1 MITRGVGTG
10 PCGRDCRLPLRAPVA
25 LRNLP
30 ILPRADVRLAC
41 SVIGF
46 LAGEEVAA
54 VDRSI
59 ETEAHQRLCEG
70 LKRLR
75 ARRGVTQRVLAE
87 RLGVRQTF
95 VSAYERGDR
104 RLDVVELRAIAV
116 ALGGPAL
123 AVVAQLDALDA
134 VLAAV
139 GDNVS

>member
-1 MITRGVGTG
+1 MLSYRVFGWRGVPPWTG
-10 PCGRDCRLPLRAPVA
+10 RSTPR
-25 LRNLP
+25 P
-30 ILPRADVRLAC
+30 ISGSAKGSSAY
-41 SVIGF
+41 
-46 LAGEEVAA
+46 
-54 VDRSI
+54 
-59 ETEAHQRLCEG
+59 
-70 LKRLR
+70 
-75 ARRGVTQRVLAE
+75 ARGQGVTQRVLAE

-139 GDNVS
+139 GDNAS

>member
-1 MITRGVGTG
+1 
-10 PCGRDCRLPLRAPVA
+10 
-25 LRNLP
+25 
-30 ILPRADVRLAC
+30 
-41 SVIGF
+41 
-46 LAGEEVAA
+46 

-59 ETEAHQRLCEG
+59 DTVAYQRLCEG

-75 ARRGVTQRVLAE
+75 ARTGVTQRVLAE

-123 AVVAQLDALDA
+123 AVVAQLDALNA

-139 GDNVS
+139 GDNAS